1 MNKERIQPFSEAGG
15 FKGMTARP
23 KIPLLNQKNRTKLR
37 KLVIVHEFISNISNE
52 EKICVRKNECMSL
65 CASPYDIL

>member
-1 MNKERIQPFSEAGG
+1 MNKERIQPFREAVC

-23 KIPLLNQKNRTKLR
+23 KIPLLKQKNHTEFR
-37 KLVIVHEFISNISNE
+37 KLVIVHKFISNISNE
-52 EKICVRKNECMSL
+52 EKICVKRNECMSL